1 MTTDRDTVIPCAQP
15 AWHTHSYPYFTP
27 PEHLALCLATSA
39 DPASGYRTP
48 VAVSVITQVTG
59 SLIQCM
65 WCWRTAVVAIKDGGW
80 TDYACYAHGA
90 EWYPAEMRQVRR
102 AL

>member
-48 VAVSVITQVTG
+48 VA
-59 SLIQCM
+59 
-65 WCWRTAVVAIKDGGW
+65 AVRVQPPWPVMI
-80 TDYACYAHGA
+80 HS
-90 EWYPAEMRQVRR
+90 ERN
-102 AL
+102 LS